1 MTKIDKTLREVRRW
15 KREVSAKTRKMKPA
29 EVVAY
34 FRAAARSAKAA
45 SAKTQSRH
53 RA

>member
-15 KREVSAKTRKMKPA
+15 KSKVSAKTRRMKPA

-34 FRAAARSAKAA
+34 FRASSAQFKVRHKKSAA
-45 SAKTQSRH
+45 
-53 RA
+53 

>member
-1 MTKIDKTLREVRRW
+1 MTKVDKTLREVRRW
-15 KREVSAKTRKMKPA
+15 KSKVSNKTRKMKPA

-34 FRAAARSAKAA
+34 FRAASRSAKAA
-45 SAKTQSRH
+45 SGSHLRR